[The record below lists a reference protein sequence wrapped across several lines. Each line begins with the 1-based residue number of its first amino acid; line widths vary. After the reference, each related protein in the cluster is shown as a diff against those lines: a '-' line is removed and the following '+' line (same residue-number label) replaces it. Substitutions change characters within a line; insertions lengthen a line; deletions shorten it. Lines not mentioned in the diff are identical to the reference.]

1 MDTEEYDIFS
11 TSPFSMDV
19 SIHAVRLL
27 YYFEEAPTVIGDV
40 SLLDKHLE
48 RNVASLHSIASE
60 ICRGQVSIS
69 VILPRELILYH
80 SVVDYF
86 ESVALQ
92 KWEASKVI
100 YQKGLHI
107 DEVVLYLEQTPEIL
121 NIAAIEKRI
130 LSEIKDFLSS
140 FGFLVLRTIAQPNR
154 GKYKFY
160 PQFDA
165 TAPLLLPRQSRL
177 SN

>member
-1 MDTEEYDIFS
+1 
-11 TSPFSMDV
+11 
-19 SIHAVRLL
+19 
-27 YYFEEAPTVIGDV
+27 
-40 SLLDKHLE
+40 
-48 RNVASLHSIASE
+48 
-60 ICRGQVSIS
+60 
-69 VILPRELILYH
+69 
-80 SVVDYF
+80 
-86 ESVALQ
+86 
-92 KWEASKVI
+92 
-100 YQKGLHI
+100 
-107 DEVVLYLEQTPEIL
+107 LYLEQTPEIL